1 MEDINGFHTGRNH
14 DVPIA
19 AASMG
24 LDLDGRTNRWVKDE
38 DRTEKKKFM
47 EEFSEEYY
55 KNNYGELVNNYDHFE
70 LIEKRT

>member
-1 MEDINGFHTGRNH
+1 M
-14 DVPIA
+14 PIA
-19 AASMG
+19 PASMG

-70 LIEKRT
+70 LVEKRT